1 MLLEARFRNP
11 EQWQFE
17 NLNKNLYLS
26 LSALQYLICGLQGC
40 KSHVMAND
48 SATGLSNIK
57 KSTRSMQQEIEMT
70 TVENSV

>member
-1 MLLEARFRNP
+1 
-11 EQWQFE
+11 
-17 NLNKNLYLS
+17 
-26 LSALQYLICGLQGC
+26 
-40 KSHVMAND
+40 MAND